1 MHKLPIGIQDFI
13 GIREDGYHYVDKT
26 SVIHRLLKS
35 GKVFFLSRPRRFG
48 KSLLC
53 STLGAIFNARRDLFS
68 GLAIDTLDW
77 AWKKHPVIRI
87 DLNAGEFENG
97 IGHLRSAINY
107 SLEHAAASCSVSV
120 RGDTPSTMLG
130 NLISDVSARFNMKAV
145 VIIDEYDKPLLSTI
159 DNPELHD
166 EIRTVLKGFYGVL
179 KQSDANLAFI
189 FLAGVTK
196 FSQVSVFSDLNQ
208 LQDISMDARFCD
220 ICGIRQDELE
230 LDFADEVSHYALEKK
245 ITAQEYLDK
254 LRKLYN
260 GYHFS
265 ESPTAVYNPFG
276 LLNHFATGKM
286 EPYWF
291 STGTPTF
298 LLKLIENQ
306 DIDIRNLEN
315 LELRAEDF
323 GDYRKDKMLAI
334 PVLYQAGYL
343 TISRYLPESGTYIL
357 DYPNDEV
364 RISFAQ
370 ALADRYAYA
379 PEFERTSLVLK
390 FSRSLKVGNV
400 EGFMEALVPFFAG
413 IPYDLN
419 DETERHYQV
428 VFYLVFRLLGQY
440 CLTEVKSALG
450 RADAIVTVGDYV
462 YCFEF
467 KLNGT
472 AEEAL
477 AQIDNKGYLTPY
489 TGDLKKLV
497 KVGVEF
503 DRKKRNVGRWL
514 IGETKP

>member
-1 MHKLPIGIQDFI
+1 MHKLPIGIQDFV

-26 SVIHRLLKS
+26 AVIHRLLTS

-53 STLGAIFNARRDLFS
+53 STFGAIFNARRDLFK

-77 AWKKHPVIRI
+77 KWKKHPVIRL
-87 DLNAGEFENG
+87 DLNADVVSSGAALCNTLTFLLQLNADEYEVALSGSTPALQLLGLIVTLMRKTGEK
-97 IGHLRSAINY
+97 
-107 SLEHAAASCSVSV
+107 V
-120 RGDTPSTMLG
+120 
-130 NLISDVSARFNMKAV
+130 V

-159 DNPELHD
+159 DRPELHD

-189 FLAGVTK
+189 FLTGVTK

-230 LDFADEVSHYALEKK
+230 RDFAEEVTHYALEKK
-245 ITAQEYLDK
+245 ITEQEYLDK
-254 LRKLYN
+254 LLKWYN

-265 ESPTAVYNPFG
+265 KMDVSVYNPFG
-276 LLNHFATGKM
+276 LLNHFATGDF

-306 DIDIRNLEN
+306 DIDIRNLEKF
-315 LELRAEDF
+315 ELTAEDF
-323 GDYRKDKMLAI
+323 GDYRKDKIQAI

-343 TISRYLPESGTYIL
+343 TITGYDPRRNMYTL

-364 RISFAQ
+364 RISFAK

-379 PEFERTSLVLK
+379 PEFQRSALVVDFANALEE
-390 FSRSLKVGNV
+390 GNV
-400 EGFMEALVPFFAG
+400 EGFMTALIPFFAG

-419 DETERHYQV
+419 DQTERHYQV
-428 VFYLVFRLLGQY
+428 VFYLVFRMLGQY
-440 CLTEVKSALG
+440 CETKVKSAIG
-450 RADAIVTVGDYV
+450 RADAIVTAGDYV

-477 AQIDNKGYLTPY
+477 AQIDSKGYLTPY
-489 TGDLKKLV
+489 TGSSKKLV

-503 DRKKRNVGRWL
+503 DREKRNVGRWL
-514 IGETKP
+514 IGGV